1 KSSSPV
7 VQKKE
12 PLPKEENEQ
21 AEVNNDDVYAK
32 LALKHQQDELAK
44 LNQDDSKSKKNVDEN
59 QNRQRSKQKKDNKA
73 DAESKVSPRRRNRVY
88 SPPIRNKVISRRIL
102 PPPPPPRRTV
112 SIPKTVEGTHRAA
125 KLVNENPNVEKDP
138 IAQLAK
144 LRSVGSFGSIDY
156 QKESN
161 TNKRAETF
169 VASSS
174 PMYKQS
180 AVKALHRQKTMDNSS
195 SENIVRT
202 VEFTNGVEQIKPK
215 WQPKFDRQ
223 PSNKN
228 STVENVKSTKVA
240 SALPNNAENR
250 KYRHNVYSPAN
261 HIHLNSSQMLNR
273 LASIGKQKKSE
284 SSPNHEQVNQ
294 GDKRNFVEAIK
305 LAKKRTRLPSN
316 YYSSNFTYSN
326 NYLTQEERILQADK
340 PKYLVVGEH
349 AKGRLLT
356 PLVQHQQPEGQQQ
369 SNARFVAKL
378 AQDIHDNRGAIAIP
392 RGTLLAVKINTV
404 DGASAAD
411 VEVVAIIKNETEYP
425 IPPGTISVYGNKG
438 KPLIAKQFKD
448 KGGEIAKYDATVG
461 IMGGLAKA
469 GQIINQPEDEE
480 TIEDPLT
487 GRIRNVR
494 RNSRR
499 SIGGAIIEG
508 AFGEMTDIVKKRAET
523 STREIIARPNVW
535 YIPAKTKL
543 MFVVNHSM
551 RLPNQL

>member
-1 KSSSPV
+1 M
-7 VQKKE
+7 
-12 PLPKEENEQ
+12 LP
-21 AEVNNDDVYAK
+21 
-32 LALKHQQDELAK
+32 
-44 LNQDDSKSKKNVDEN
+44 
-59 QNRQRSKQKKDNKA
+59 
-73 DAESKVSPRRRNRVY
+73 
-88 SPPIRNKVISRRIL
+88 
-102 PPPPPPRRTV
+102 
-112 SIPKTVEGTHRAA
+112 EGTHRVA
-125 KLVNENPNVEKDP
+125 KLVNENPDVEKDP

-156 QKESN
+156 QKKSN
-161 TNKRAETF
+161 TDRRAETL
-169 VASSS
+169 VASNS
-174 PMYKQS
+174 PMYQQS
-180 AVKALHRQKTMDNSS
+180 AVPALHRQKIINNSS

-223 PSNKN
+223 PSTKN

-240 SALPNNAENR
+240 FAPQNR

-284 SSPNHEQVNQ
+284 SSSNHKQVNQ

-305 LAKKRTRLPSN
+305 FAKTRTRLPSN
-316 YYSSNFTYSN
+316 YYSSKFMYSN
-326 NYLTQEERILQADK
+326 NYLLQEERILQADK

-349 AKGRLLT
+349 AKGRLIT
-356 PLVQHQQPEGQQQ
+356 PLVQHHQLIREQQ
-369 SNARFVAKL
+369 SNGRFVAKL
-378 AQDIHDNRGAIAIP
+378 VQDIHDNRGAIAIP

-469 GQIINQPEDEE
+469 GQIINQPKDQE

-543 MFVVNHSM
+543 TFVVNHSEV
-551 RLPNQL
+551 RSKK